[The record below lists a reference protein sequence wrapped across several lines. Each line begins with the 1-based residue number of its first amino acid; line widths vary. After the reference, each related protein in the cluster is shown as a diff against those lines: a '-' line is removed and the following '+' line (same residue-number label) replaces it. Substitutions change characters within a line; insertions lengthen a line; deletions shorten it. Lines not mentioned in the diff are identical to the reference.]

1 MEQGKVWLVGAG
13 PGDAELL
20 TQKAVR
26 VLQEADVIVYDALVG
41 QAILAKLPEEADKI
55 YVGKRSSHHAM
66 PQEQISRCL
75 VRLAKQGKNVV
86 RLKGGDPFLFGR
98 GGEEIEEL
106 IRGGIDYEVV
116 PGVTSA
122 LAVPAYNGIPVTHR
136 DYCSSLHIITG
147 HKRQGQP
154 LRLDYEALCRMNGTL
169 VFLMGV
175 AAAPEICRGLID
187 AGMDPQMPAA
197 LLSQGTTAGQRRLV
211 SNVSELPQRMQ
222 EEKLPTPAILVIGKV
237 CALAEEFAWVEK
249 LPLAGT
255 KVVLTRPRQRMERLS
270 KRFRALGA
278 EVLELP
284 SIRICPISETDR
296 LQAALEQIEQYG
308 WLVFTSPS
316 GIDVFFERCLEYHFD
331 IRRLSAIKIAVIGSG
346 TARQLEQHGLYPD
359 LIPQEEYSAAALG
372 DALAKQAGAAEK
384 ILIARAEA
392 GSPDLLARLQKDF
405 IHPVDDIAIYRTE
418 AVDRE
423 SENAGFDLTA
433 METLAEDERA
443 VFVFTSASTVRGT
456 VEKMTPD
463 VRARMR
469 VVCIGER
476 TEEEARRYGIAAQV
490 AEQADE
496 DSLVEAVVFMDQMQ
510 IHKGRPENETGRTE
524 TEIHVYDFLDKLNVA
539 YERIDHEPVETME
552 ACQKIDKALEPAVVC
567 KNLFLTNSRE
577 DQYYLLMMPGDKKF
591 RSSEVARQIESTR
604 LSFAS
609 AEKMQEYLEIMPGAV
624 SVMGLMNDQEHH
636 VELLVDEELLEY
648 EQLGCHPCVNTSSL
662 RLRTKDVLEKFV
674 PATGHS
680 FQTVHIA
687 K

>member
-1 MEQGKVWLVGAG
+1 
-13 PGDAELL
+13 
-20 TQKAVR
+20 
-26 VLQEADVIVYDALVG
+26 
-41 QAILAKLPEEADKI
+41 
-55 YVGKRSSHHAM
+55 
-66 PQEQISRCL
+66 
-75 VRLAKQGKNVV
+75 
-86 RLKGGDPFLFGR
+86 
-98 GGEEIEEL
+98 
-106 IRGGIDYEVV
+106 
-116 PGVTSA
+116 
-122 LAVPAYNGIPVTHR
+122 
-136 DYCSSLHIITG
+136 
-147 HKRQGQP
+147 
-154 LRLDYEALCRMNGTL
+154 
-169 VFLMGV
+169 
-175 AAAPEICRGLID
+175 
-187 AGMDPQMPAA
+187 
-197 LLSQGTTAGQRRLV
+197 
-211 SNVSELPQRMQ
+211 
-222 EEKLPTPAILVIGKV
+222 
-237 CALAEEFAWVEK
+237 
-249 LPLAGT
+249 
-255 KVVLTRPRQRMERLS
+255 MERLS

-433 METLAEDERA
+433 METLVEDERA

-648 EQLGCHPCVNTSSL
+648 EELGCHPCVNTSSL

>member
-55 YVGKRSSHHAM
+55 YVGKRSSNHAM
-66 PQEQISRCL
+66 PQEEISRCL

-187 AGMDPQMPAA
+187 AGMDAQMPAA

-255 KVVLTRPRQRMERLS
+255 KVVLTRPRQRMERLA

-284 SIRICPISETDR
+284 SIRICPISGTDR
-296 LQAALEQIEQYG
+296 LQAALAQIEQYG

-331 IRRLSAIKIAVIGSG
+331 IRRLSAVKIAVIGSG
-346 TARQLEQHGLYPD
+346 TARQLEQHGLYPN

-456 VEKMTPD
+456 VEKMAPD

-469 VVCIGER
+469 AVCIGGR
-476 TEEEARRYGIAAQV
+476 TGEEARRYGIAAQV

-496 DSLVEAVVFMDQMQ
+496 DSLVEAVIFMDQLQ

-524 TEIHVYDFLDKLNVA
+524 TEIHVYDFLDKLDIT

-552 ACQKIDKALEPAVVC
+552 ACQEIDRILAPAVVC

-577 DQYYLLMMPGDKKF
+577 DQYYLLMMIGDKKF
-591 RSSEVARQIESTR
+591 RSSEVAGQIGSTR

-609 AEKMQEYLEIMPGAV
+609 AEKMQEYLEIKPGAV
-624 SVMGLMNDQEHH
+624 SVMGLMNDCGHH
-636 VELLVDEELLEY
+636 VELLVDDELSGDEL
-648 EQLGCHPCVNTSSL
+648 LGCHPCVNTSSL

-674 PATGHS
+674 PATGHG
-680 FQTVHIA
+680 FRKVHISR
-687 K
+687 